1 MGEEGRQRDWDA
13 LLEAVAV
20 FVLIMIYIWWL
31 RLWHAWLWMPLLAG
45 VMLTH
50 WARREHPRRLGFL
63 ATGFRQ
69 AFAPVLLCT
78 AGICAALLALG
89 ALLGTIREVTPARA
103 ATGVFGY
110 VGWGLF
116 QQYLL
121 NGYFVNRLA
130 EFAGNPGGQFAPVSA
145 AVLFSLA
152 HLPNWFLMPVTLAG
166 GYVCARVYLRYRNLY
181 ALAIAHGLVG
191 YCLYSIV
198 PDSVSAHFLV
208 GPRYLLE
215 MYGTYPEVL
224 L

>member
-78 AGICAALLALG
+78 AGICAA
-89 ALLGTIREVTPARA
+89 
-103 ATGVFGY
+103 
-110 VGWGLF
+110 
-116 QQYLL
+116 
-121 NGYFVNRLA
+121 
-130 EFAGNPGGQFAPVSA
+130 
-145 AVLFSLA
+145 
-152 HLPNWFLMPVTLAG
+152 
-166 GYVCARVYLRYRNLY
+166 
-181 ALAIAHGLVG
+181 
-191 YCLYSIV
+191 
-198 PDSVSAHFLV
+198 
-208 GPRYLLE
+208 
-215 MYGTYPEVL
+215 
-224 L
+224 